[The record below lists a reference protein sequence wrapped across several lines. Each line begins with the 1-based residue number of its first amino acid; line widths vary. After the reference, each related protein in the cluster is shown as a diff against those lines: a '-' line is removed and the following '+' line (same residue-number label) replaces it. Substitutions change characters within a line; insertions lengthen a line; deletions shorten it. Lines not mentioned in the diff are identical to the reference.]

1 MAYLDFIDNLPK
13 GIKILFAF
21 LLNPLFI
28 VYRFIKDIR
37 SHAWLLLLLDCLFA
51 IEFWP
56 VFWVFNIVWVIRDN
70 KVFTFGSWFGVE
82 DPSSWAK
89 TNNIQTDDAIEV
101 KVKDE
106 K

>member
-1 MAYLDFIDNLPK
+1 MAYLDYIDHLPK
-13 GIKILFAF
+13 GIKILLTI

-37 SHAWLLLLLDCLFA
+37 SHAWLLLLLDCLFCL
-51 IEFWP
+51 EFFP
-56 VFWVFNIVWVIRDN
+56 VFWVFNIVWAIRYN

-89 TNNIQTDDAIEV
+89 ANHIDTDDAIEV
-101 KVKDE
+101 EVVDKK
-106 K
+106 